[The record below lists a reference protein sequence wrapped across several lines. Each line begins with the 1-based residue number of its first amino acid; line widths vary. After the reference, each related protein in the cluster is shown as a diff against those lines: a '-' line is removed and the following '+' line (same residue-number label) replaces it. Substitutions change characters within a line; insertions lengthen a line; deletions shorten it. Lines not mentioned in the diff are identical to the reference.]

1 MNSIKKGFSIGQTI
15 IISMIL
21 IVGISL
27 STVTVSEFITFSNT
41 TNDLVENTSRE
52 INKQIILNY
61 ENYIDS
67 IIETGNY
74 IQIQTVE
81 YGIEN
86 NNTELGEIYSQAA
99 DIQKDVVSIVLLS
112 ISGDLVVKSGNKTL
126 STDDLTKRDWYTN
139 ALNDDSI
146 YHFSSH
152 HIQDVFQDST
162 EEVITM
168 TKLVDYYVDGNKY
181 RGVLVVD
188 LNIVNLVKLSETT
201 NLGEEGHIIIL
212 NNDDTLIYSSSDAC
226 VDSECESIQFVKE
239 IIIGGQKV
247 EINDLSMYANVNTLK
262 NTRWRIATFYNVEI
276 IDSTRNNTL
285 LVGGLILIITL
296 SVTGFVTTII
306 SNRISSPITKL
317 KNHMQ
322 LIQKGNLY
330 KKIEIEGQ
338 REIVV
343 LANSFNIMIEEI
355 RELIDT
361 VFYEQKEKRKSE
373 FIALQTQIN
382 PHFLYNTLD
391 SIVYLSENNMNEK
404 VVEMV
409 VALSKFFRISIS
421 RGKNIILLSEELEH
435 AKNYLLIQ
443 KIRYHDKFTFEF
455 EIDEDVKAYKTVKL
469 ILQPLIENAIYHGIN
484 TEYNQGKIIIRA
496 YKKEDYLILEVEDD
510 GYGITDPK
518 IQELY
523 DRMKNSDKLKSVGLR
538 NVYQR
543 LKLYYGENTNFEIDS
558 ELDIKTI
565 MRILIPIERAR

>member
-1 MNSIKKGFSIGQTI
+1 MSSIKKGFSIGQTI

-86 NNTELGEIYSQAA
+86 NNDELNKIYSQAA
-99 DIQKDVVSIVLLS
+99 DIQGDVVSIVLLS
-112 ISGDLVVKSGNKTL
+112 ISGDLIVKSGNKSL
-126 STDDLTKRDWYTN
+126 STDDLTKRDWYLN

-168 TKLVDYYVDGNKY
+168 TKLVDYYVAGEKY

-212 NNDDTLIYSSSDAC
+212 NNDDALIYSSSDAC
-226 VDSECESIQFVKE
+226 LDSECESIQFIKE

-247 EINDLSMYANVNTLK
+247 EVNSLSMYANVNTLK

-296 SVTGFVTTII
+296 IVTGTVTTII

-361 VFYEQKEKRKSE
+361 VLYEQKEKRKSE

-435 AKNYLLIQ
+435 ARNYLLIQ
-443 KIRYHDKFTFEF
+443 QIRYHDKFTFEF
-455 EIDEDVKAYKTVKL
+455 KIDEDVKNYKTVKL

-496 YKKEDYLILEVEDD
+496 YAKNKHLILEVEDD
-510 GYGITDPK
+510 GYGITDLK

-523 DRMKNSDKLKSVGLR
+523 DRMKNVEKSKSVGLR
-538 NVYQR
+538 NIYQR
-543 LKLYYGENTNFEIDS
+543 LKLYYGEDTQFEIDS
-558 ELDIKTI
+558 ELDVKTI

>member
-296 SVTGFVTTII
+296 IVTGTVTTII